1 VDRSSLV
8 STLEARRRDLERELA
23 RLTAPPEAGA
33 TIGFGK
39 RIGEGTTEAIERLTT
54 TASARSITASLAD
67 IDRALAKVAD
77 GTYGRCDRCG
87 EQIPDERLE
96 ARPTTA
102 HCVTCAAP

>member
-8 STLEARRRDLERELA
+8 AELEVRRRDLQRELD
-23 RLTAPPEAGA
+23 RLTAPPEPGG

-54 TASARSITASLAD
+54 TASARSLTASLAD
-67 IDRALAKVAD
+67 VDRALEKVTE

-87 EQIPDERLE
+87 GVIPDERLE

-102 HCVTCAAP
+102 HCVACATP

>member
-1 VDRSSLV
+1 VDRSLLV
-8 STLEARRRDLERELA
+8 AELEERRRDLQRELD
-23 RLTAPPEAGA
+23 RLTAPPEPGG

-54 TASARSITASLAD
+54 TASARSLTASLAEL
-67 IDRALAKVAD
+67 DRALTKVTE

-87 EQIPDERLE
+87 GAIPDERLE

-102 HCVTCAAP
+102 HCVDCATP

>member
-8 STLEARRRDLERELA
+8 AELEVRRRHLQRELD
-23 RLTAPPEAGA
+23 RLTAPPEPGG

-54 TASARSITASLAD
+54 TASARSLTASLAD
-67 IDRALAKVAD
+67 VDRALEKVTE

-87 EQIPDERLE
+87 GVIPDERLE

-102 HCVTCAAP
+102 HCVACATP